1 MNSLHMPNKTF
12 NHAFYLGF
20 SVNSSDEAYPTEQEI
35 LHALLERV
43 TSIIY
48 PTGGNLLDE
57 LKQELDGPH
66 DTYQND

>member
-1 MNSLHMPNKTF
+1 MPNKTF

-20 SVNSSDEAYPTEQEI
+20 SVNSRDEIYPTEQEI

-43 TSIIY
+43 TSITY